1 MNIKPSGKNRI
12 NLIATAVRIPYRRQY
27 MRRKQLVYAFLM
39 ILAVMMA
46 GCKKSE
52 TYLGTYKLSITPEMQ
67 KQIDEGMAKS
77 KGKPEEAMAKELLK
91 SMLDVSVVLK
101 PEGKATFSAMGQS
114 QEGTYTVDGD
124 KITISP
130 GGSGDKGGTKTELIY
145 DETKQELSMTQ
156 NGQKVVLKKQ
166 AEASK

>member
-1 MNIKPSGKNRI
+1 
-12 NLIATAVRIPYRRQY
+12 

-39 ILAVMMA
+39 ILAVMVA

-52 TYLGTYKLSITPEMQ
+52 TYLGTYKLVITPELQ

-77 KGKPEEAMAKELLK
+77 KGKAEAAMAEQMIK

-101 PEGKATFSAMGQS
+101 PEGKATFTAMGQN
-114 QEGTYTVDGD
+114 QEGTYSVDGD
-124 KITISP
+124 KVTISP

-156 NGQKVVLKKQ
+156 NGQKIILKKQ